1 MNGRK
6 ITSESVSIET
16 SLKFSDN
23 IPLIVY
29 DIEQDYSEAV
39 KLNIVQ
45 SLPQSLTPEQIVTH
59 PKHKQW
65 RVCPISKLPDYVN
78 YQTNHPN
85 VIYYTVTLPANTSRR
100 TYYAVDT
107 NKKSDIQALLDLSPV
122 ATVLQK
128 RKNQNQNDSGK
139 VQHSQKKPPTKQK
152 IADPISQLLT
162 HVDGYTFE
170 HFIADLWERQGWET
184 HVTDGSGDEGVDVVA
199 RRHEPY
205 RLVSNIQVKHYT
217 DTVISRPDVQQYSG
231 LHQLMDV
238 DIVAI
243 VTSSSFSGP
252 AQDWAEKTN
261 VKLVDGNGVARLIDE
276 LEAYDLVREYI
287 SQSKVKAAN

>member
-6 ITSESVSIET
+6 ITNENISIST
-16 SLKFSDN
+16 SLRFSDD

-29 DIEQDYSEAV
+29 DIDLKYSKPV
-39 KLNIVQ
+39 RLNIVHP
-45 SLPQSLTPEQIVTH
+45 LPKRLSPEQVVPH
-59 PKHKQW
+59 PKHEEW
-65 RVCPISKLPDYVN
+65 EVRSANKLPPSVKYHSNRPTAVHYAADI
-78 YQTNHPN
+78 PS
-85 VIYYTVTLPANTSRR
+85 NTSHR
-100 TYYAVDT
+100 TYYAVDS
-107 NKKSDIQALLDLSPV
+107 NKKSDIQALLELSPE
-122 ATVLQK
+122 ATIIPKSQQDNQK
-128 RKNQNQNDSGK
+128 RSEESRQSQRKSAKNR
-139 VQHSQKKPPTKQK
+139 K
-152 IADPISQLLT
+152 IADPISQLVT

-199 RRHEPY
+199 IRHEPY

-217 DTVISRPDVQQYSG
+217 DSVISRPDVQQYSG

-238 DIVAI
+238 DTVAI
-243 VTSSSFSGP
+243 VASSSFSGP

-261 VKLVDGNGVARLIDE
+261 VKLVDGDGVARLIDE

-287 SQSKVKAAN
+287 S